1 MLTKEQ
7 FKKHLTRLIELKEA
21 EEKITSLMRKSK
33 LKDDFNGSLFGISMY
48 EDLAFKILTDA
59 MDDKYGGLG
68 YWLYELNIGKNYK
81 QGCIKDVNGKNIK
94 LKTISDLYSFLTI
107 KN

>member
-1 MLTKEQ
+1 MLV
-7 FKKHLTRLIELKEA
+7 ELKEA

-59 MDDKYGGLG
+59 MDDKFDWIG
-68 YWLYELNIGKNYK
+68 YWLYELNMGKDYK
-81 QGCIKDVNGKNIK
+81 QGIVTDKDGKNIK
-94 LKTISDLYSFLTI
+94 LKTIDDLY
-107 KN
+107 KCVVNDK